1 MKNKECHGTP
11 SRVRKC
17 LPEPPTLKLKPEKGG
32 REKMVEGQRVLR
44 QGPVPSKGQD
54 WEYSIFEE
62 LKKVSDD

>member
-44 QGPVPSKGQD
+44 QGPVHSKGQD
-54 WEYSIFEE
+54 
-62 LKKVSDD
+62 